1 MKLIQIT
8 DHDIVNA
15 KNVCAL
21 RSAVS
26 RDLNIDI
33 NLIRVT
39 SLVQIQISGR
49 YYALE
54 QKIHD
59 WLIQMDYHIL
69 QDNDLIEKMKPIR
82 FGLKI

>member
-15 KNVCAL
+15 KNICAL
-21 RSAVS
+21 RSAVA
-26 RDLNIDI
+26 RDLNVSIDHV
-33 NLIRVT
+33 RVT
-39 SLVQIQISGR
+39 SLVQIQIAGH

-54 QKIHD
+54 KKIHD